1 MSIFNITPFLQL
13 NFYFL
18 YLIPNTNL
26 NLFIMR
32 KLLLSIAL
40 VSFCFSANAQDSK
53 FGATAGYQSL
63 NVKISGGGE
72 ELSSDASGFF
82 LGFFAQ
88 FSVTETFSIQ
98 PELQY
103 SSITDEGESSGLI
116 IIPLMM
122 KFHVTENFNLMAG
135 PQFDY
140 ITEQD
145 TEGIN
150 KLGLGLGLGLGVD
163 ISDNV
168 SLGARYSFGFDRLD
182 DMGEDVG
189 DATIKSNILQIG
201 LSYSF

>member
-1 MSIFNITPFLQL
+1 
-13 NFYFL
+13 
-18 YLIPNTNL
+18 
-26 NLFIMR
+26 MR
-32 KLLLSIAL
+32 KLLLTIAL

-189 DATIKSNILQIG
+189 DAVVFG
-201 LSYSF
+201 V

>member
-1 MSIFNITPFLQL
+1 MK
-13 NFYFL
+13 
-18 YLIPNTNL
+18 
-26 NLFIMR
+26 

-53 FGATAGYQSL
+53 FGATAGYQSATL
-63 NVKISGGGE
+63 KVSGGGE
-72 ELSSDASGFF
+72 DFSSDASGFF
-82 LGFFAQ
+82 LGVFGQ

-103 SSITDEGESSGLI
+103 SSITDEGESTGLI

-140 ITEQD
+140 LTEQD

-150 KLGLGLGLGLGVD
+150 KLGLGLGLGLGID
-163 ISDNV
+163 ISDNI

-189 DATIKSNILQIG
+189 DAAIKVNILQIG
-201 LSYSF
+201 LNYSF

>member
-1 MSIFNITPFLQL
+1 MK
-13 NFYFL
+13 
-18 YLIPNTNL
+18 
-26 NLFIMR
+26 

-53 FGATAGYQSL
+53 FGATAGYQSSTL
-63 NVKISGGGE
+63 KASGGGVN
-72 ELSSDASGFF
+72 LSSDASGFF
-82 LGFFAQ
+82 LGFFGQ

-140 ITEQD
+140 LTEQD
-145 TEGIN
+145 AEGIN
-150 KLGLGLGLGLGVD
+150 KLGLGLGLGLGID
-163 ISDNV
+163 ISDNI

-189 DATIKSNILQIG
+189 DATIKLNILQIG
-201 LSYSF
+201 LNYNF

>member
-1 MSIFNITPFLQL
+1 MK
-13 NFYFL
+13 
-18 YLIPNTNL
+18 
-26 NLFIMR
+26 
-32 KLLLSIAL
+32 KLLLLTFILA
-40 VSFCFSANAQDSK
+40 SFSMNAQDSK
-53 FGATAGYQSL
+53 FGATAGYQSATL
-63 NVKISGGGE
+63 KASGGGE
-72 ELSSDASGFF
+72 DFSSDASGFF
-82 LGFFAQ
+82 LGVFGQ

-103 SSITDEGESSGLI
+103 SSITDEGESTGLI

-140 ITEQD
+140 ITED

-163 ISDNV
+163 VSDNI

-189 DATIKSNILQIG
+189 DATIKINILQIG
-201 LSYSF
+201 LNYSF

>member
-1 MSIFNITPFLQL
+1 MD
-13 NFYFL
+13 L
-18 YLIPNTNL
+18 YSHT
-26 NLFIMR
+26 
-32 KLLLSIAL
+32 
-40 VSFCFSANAQDSK
+40 CFS
-53 FGATAGYQSL
+53 L
-63 NVKISGGGE
+63 
-72 ELSSDASGFF
+72 
-82 LGFFAQ
+82 
-88 FSVTETFSIQ
+88 TETFSIQ

-103 SSITDEGESSGLI
+103 SSITDEGESTGSI

-140 ITEQD
+140 ITED

-163 ISDNV
+163 VSDNL

-189 DATIKSNILQIG
+189 DATIKINILQIG
-201 LSYSF
+201 LNYSF

>member
-1 MSIFNITPFLQL
+1 MK
-13 NFYFL
+13 
-18 YLIPNTNL
+18 
-26 NLFIMR
+26 

-53 FGATAGYQSL
+53 FGATAGYQS
-63 NVKISGGGE
+63 VTGKVSGGGE
-72 ELSSDASGFF
+72 DISSDSSGFF
-82 LGFFAQ
+82 LGVFAE

-103 SSITDEGESSGLI
+103 SSITDEGESTDLI

-140 ITEQD
+140 IIEED
-145 TEGIN
+145 LEGIN
-150 KLGLGLGLGLGVD
+150 KLGLGLGLGLGIDV
-163 ISDNV
+163 SDNI

-189 DATIKSNILQIG
+189 DATFKLNILQIG
-201 LSYSF
+201 LNYSF

>member
-1 MSIFNITPFLQL
+1 
-13 NFYFL
+13 
-18 YLIPNTNL
+18 
-26 NLFIMR
+26 MR
-32 KLLLSIAL
+32 KLLLTIAL

-53 FGATAGYQSL
+53 FWATAGYQSL
-63 NVKISGGGE
+63 NVKLSGGGE

>member
-1 MSIFNITPFLQL
+1 MK
-13 NFYFL
+13 
-18 YLIPNTNL
+18 
-26 NLFIMR
+26 
-32 KLLLSIAL
+32 KLVLTIAL
-40 VSFCFSANAQDSK
+40 VSFCFSTNAQDSK
-53 FGATAGYQSL
+53 FGITAGFQSTSIK
-63 NVKISGGGE
+63 VSGG
-72 ELSSDASGFF
+72 SFDISQDASGFF
-82 LGFFAQ
+82 LGFYVKFIV
-88 FSVTETFSIQ
+88 SETFSIQ

-103 SSITDEGESSGLI
+103 SSVSSDGETLGLLV
-116 IIPLMM
+116 IPLMM

-150 KLGLGLGLGLGVD
+150 KLGMGLGLGLGVD

-189 DATIKSNILQIG
+189 DTTIKSNILQIG

>member
-1 MSIFNITPFLQL
+1 MK
-13 NFYFL
+13 
-18 YLIPNTNL
+18 
-26 NLFIMR
+26 

-40 VSFCFSANAQDSK
+40 VSFCFAVNAQDSK
-53 FGATAGYQSL
+53 FGATAGYQSATIKL
-63 NVKISGGGE
+63 SGSGE
-72 ELSSDASGFF
+72 DFSSDASGFF

-103 SSITDEGESSGLI
+103 SSITDEGESTGLI

-140 ITEQD
+140 ITED

-150 KLGLGLGLGLGVD
+150 KLGLGLGLGLGID
-163 ISDNV
+163 ISDNI

-189 DATIKSNILQIG
+189 DATIKVNILQIG
-201 LSYSF
+201 LNYNF